1 MHHEYSSAL
10 PDPGWNVKPKRSRRP
25 SGYPTGVTNDDLRV
39 ELRAL
44 RERKGLSQRALAER
58 IGFTQG
64 WVNKVETGLRGIDL
78 PVVDRWAT
86 ACGAVVTVAIGE
98 PAATS
103 GAGLAPVLAALSPAH
118 RDLVQRAAL
127 ALAAQSAARQ
137 ALILEGLAA
146 LAELDDMKLPLL
158 VGILQQQAKPAV
170 VSEPEAHYA
179 MGQRKG
185 G

>member
-1 MHHEYSSAL
+1 MQQPLPQETFADNRELGKVFPMLDDLAEALKSLRKGSRMTQAQLADAIGVVPSS
-10 PDPGWNVKPKRSRRP
+10 
-25 SGYPTGVTNDDLRV
+25 VTNV
-39 ELRAL
+39 EVGRRQPSLDVL
-44 RERKGLSQRALAER
+44 KDWLA
-58 IGFTQG
+58 
-64 WVNKVETGLRGIDL
+64 
-78 PVVDRWAT
+78 
-86 ACGAVVTVAIGE
+86 ACGATLRIEA
-98 PAATS
+98 PDATD
-103 GAGLAPVLAALSPAH
+103 PLSPV
-118 RDLVQRAAL
+118 RTK
-127 ALAAQSAARQ
+127 LAAQSAARQ